1 MIDLC
6 IEAGRL
12 VSQSIAEVKS
22 RRESASMT
30 EMLIREGIV
39 GSDSSLSWIRK
50 GQTKDILRY
59 AQVIYEVTKF
69 LPPDRRDY
77 YRLEMF
83 EIMVRTK

>member
-39 GSDSSLSWIRK
+39 GSDSSLS
-50 GQTKDILRY
+50 
-59 AQVIYEVTKF
+59 
-69 LPPDRRDY
+69 
-77 YRLEMF
+77 
-83 EIMVRTK
+83 